1 MEGMTFEYSEDGEEF
16 ETVMVPCIDGVISL
30 KAGIY
35 RNASKVPSGVVIA
48 GAGHSRL
55 MTESLLCLKSLESHR
70 YQNQRTG
77 KGERKRNRKD
87 RRK

>member
-1 MEGMTFEYSEDGEEF
+1 MQGMTFEYSEDGEEF
-16 ETVMVPCIDGVISL
+16 ETVMVSCLDGVISL

-35 RNASKVPSGVVIA
+35 RNPPEVPGGVVIV

-55 MTESLLCLKSLESHR
+55 MTESLLCLKSLESSR

-87 RRK
+87 RTK

>member
-1 MEGMTFEYSEDGEEF
+1 MQGMTFEYSEDGEEYEEVF
-16 ETVMVPCIDGVISL
+16 VPCVDGVISL
-30 KAGIY
+30 KTGIY
-35 RNASKVPSGVVIA
+35 RSASKVHAGVTIV

-55 MTESLLCLKSLESHR
+55 MTDCLLSLKSLDSYR

-87 RRK
+87 RWK